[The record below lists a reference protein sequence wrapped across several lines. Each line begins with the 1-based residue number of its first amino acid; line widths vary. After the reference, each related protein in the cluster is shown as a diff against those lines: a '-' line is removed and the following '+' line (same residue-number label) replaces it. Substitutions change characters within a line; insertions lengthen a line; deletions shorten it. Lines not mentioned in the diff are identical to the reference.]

1 MPPESFGKYPVPFY
15 LHVLWYCEA
24 VIFSLLPELRVA
36 GVVVKN
42 FSNALSRKRRE
53 VWSDCEL
60 RTATGTAS

>member
-15 LHVLWYCEA
+15 PRVLWYCEA

-36 GVVVKN
+36 GIIVKN

-53 VWSDCEL
+53 V
-60 RTATGTAS
+60 